1 MSNEKKPIHLVLG
14 SGGARGL
21 AHIGAIE
28 VLEEQGYEI
37 RAITGC
43 SMGALIGGLY
53 AAGKLAAYTDWIMQ
67 LSKWDVLRFLDITLS
82 ARNGMFKGDK
92 IMDKIQQL
100 VGQID
105 IQSLPMPYT
114 AVAADIKTGKEV
126 WIAQGDLINAIRA
139 SISVPGM
146 FTPLI
151 KNNMILVDGGILN
164 PLPVP
169 PILLGNDMLSVAI
182 SVSGRAVKHPLGQTE
197 NSPSAV
203 QPVTNHAPTQTRI
216 DDFLTGLQGM
226 FGWQKAGSSTV
237 LAPTQ
242 PNFTDVMMGMFNT
255 MQDTIARHKLASNP
269 PDILIE
275 IPNNICQSHEFNQA
289 SKLIPAGRYWTSQAL
304 KMQLDAQ

>member
-1 MSNEKKPIHLVLG
+1 
-14 SGGARGL
+14 
-21 AHIGAIE
+21 
-28 VLEEQGYEI
+28 
-37 RAITGC
+37 
-43 SMGALIGGLY
+43 
-53 AAGKLAAYTDWIMQ
+53 
-67 LSKWDVLRFLDITLS
+67 
-82 ARNGMFKGDK
+82 
-92 IMDKIQQL
+92 MDKIQQL

-203 QPVTNHAPTQTRI
+203 QPVTKHSPTQTRI